1 MTLTALA
8 HFENVS
14 NLNFYIHNCEHN
26 FCFHALCFNDLH
38 FNDVR

>member
-1 MTLTALA
+1 MTLAALA

-26 FCFHALCFNDLH
+26 FRFHALCFNDLH
-38 FNDVR
+38 LNDVR